1 MQFNAEVILMDNI
14 RIKTKKFHFQVKVN
28 LIKKKNNKMMKMKKK
43 CGEKKI
49 VTNHFTWGNH
59 VGEWILF
66 LSFNISEFS
75 NNFQPVFFLSIRF
88 RIKCARS
95 DFSFT
100 QFSSDALHTCF
111 THTLANEIR
120 NCNNNFKKTR
130 FQSISNSWN
139 NSLTNR
145 VQFLF
150 WFLFF
155 IYLLLLLRMFVT
167 FELFILNNN
176 SKMILF
182 TQKYSK

>member
-1 MQFNAEVILMDNI
+1 MSPTILLEETMLVNGFYFCLSIFRNFLITFNQF
-14 RIKTKKFHFQVKVN
+14 
-28 LIKKKNNKMMKMKKK
+28 
-43 CGEKKI
+43 
-49 VTNHFTWGNH
+49 
-59 VGEWILF
+59 
-66 LSFNISEFS
+66 
-75 NNFQPVFFLSIRF
+75 FFLSIRF
-88 RIKCARS
+88 RIKRARS